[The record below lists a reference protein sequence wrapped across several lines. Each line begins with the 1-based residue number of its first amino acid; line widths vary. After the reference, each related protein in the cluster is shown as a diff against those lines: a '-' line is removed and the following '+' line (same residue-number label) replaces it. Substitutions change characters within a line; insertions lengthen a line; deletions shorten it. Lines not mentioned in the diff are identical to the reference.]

1 MFTKFPNLIFS
12 CFFFFYTVF
21 RILSSINK
29 VRIYHEA
36 RIKGRYVLNGR
47 KLSVQRFT
55 LNTFL
60 FHHFFFFLHLF
71 FSRFLSSS
79 SHLLFHLHSLSSSLS
94 SLLWSSSISLFS
106 FFNLFFFSPISGTLL
121 FRLFSRFTV
130 IYFAGLLH
138 CMEKYGFIRMLFNK
152 GNTLY
157 DYILCICVSEC
168 VCRVHARAHA
178 HTCIICKI
186 YMHARRSCVYT
197 ILNVCTNHFNLSKR
211 QIQYS

>member
-12 CFFFFYTVF
+12 CFFFFFYTVF

-106 FFNLFFFSPISGTLL
+106 FFNLFFFFLPYLAL
-121 FRLFSRFTV
+121 FYLGCFHVLR
-130 IYFAGLLH
+130 
-138 CMEKYGFIRMLFNK
+138 
-152 GNTLY
+152 
-157 DYILCICVSEC
+157 
-168 VCRVHARAHA
+168 
-178 HTCIICKI
+178 
-186 YMHARRSCVYT
+186 
-197 ILNVCTNHFNLSKR
+197 
-211 QIQYS
+211 

>member
-1 MFTKFPNLIFS
+1 MIEKNIILEQRGKERQRQGSLNIKSRFFNPFPPRIHANVITCQGFLRTASNQMFTKFPNLIFS

-94 SLLWSSSISLFS
+94 SLL
-106 FFNLFFFSPISGTLL
+106 
-121 FRLFSRFTV
+121 
-130 IYFAGLLH
+130 
-138 CMEKYGFIRMLFNK
+138 
-152 GNTLY
+152 
-157 DYILCICVSEC
+157 
-168 VCRVHARAHA
+168 
-178 HTCIICKI
+178 
-186 YMHARRSCVYT
+186 
-197 ILNVCTNHFNLSKR
+197 
-211 QIQYS
+211 